1 MFNFHFLKLETG
13 FFFSKIYIKK
23 DSVQLGKLFQTPVSH
38 TGC

>member
-13 FFFSKIYIKK
+13 FFSKIYIKK

-38 TGC
+38 KGC